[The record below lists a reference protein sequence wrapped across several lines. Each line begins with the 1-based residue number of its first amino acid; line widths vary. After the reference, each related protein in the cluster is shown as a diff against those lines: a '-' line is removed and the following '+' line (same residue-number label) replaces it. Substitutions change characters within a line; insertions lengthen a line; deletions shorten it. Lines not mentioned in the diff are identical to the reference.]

1 MSTSFEAISE
11 RHDAGST
18 LKVEEQDEFIVI
30 RGVRVLNSRSR
41 NGGTYSDAAR
51 RSAAR
56 LANRLPIALEHTG
69 DAGGRKYHDRVG
81 QLREGRLTADGQ
93 VEADAWINKGHAAAT
108 QIKIDAKHF
117 PENINLS
124 VEIPRDGWI
133 GEDKRHIDGTY
144 NVRDITRMSDCSIV
158 AQGGTTNT
166 LFESYQEDEE
176 DMATTATNAPIGE
189 SVDSVVEKKLAEQAK
204 QQAAIEETNR
214 LKKQLEESQAA
225 AAKVAAE
232 LKAIR
237 EEQAQQAKVSGLKKI
252 AEELKASAIGDDC
265 IVSLAKLEEAEAR
278 KIFEAYAARETKSPE
293 GTPVQHFSSPSVGT
307 NNTRSDVNPFAWM
320 Q

>member
-1 MSTSFEAISE
+1 MSTSLEAISE
-11 RHDAGST
+11 RHDAGAT

-93 VEADAWINKGHAAAT
+93 VEADAWINKGHVAAT

-176 DMATTATNAPIGE
+176 DMATTATTGTINETA
-189 SVDSVVEKKLAEQAK
+189 VDSVIEKKLAEQAK
-204 QQAAIEETNR
+204 QQAVIEETNR

-232 LKAIR
+232 LSKIR
-237 EEQAQQAKVSGLKKI
+237 EEQAQQAKIVGLKEI
-252 AEELKASAIGDDC
+252 AKELKASAIGEEC
-265 IVSLAKLEEAEAR
+265 IALLAKLEEADAR
-278 KIFEAYAARETKSPE
+278 KIFEAFSALETKSPE
-293 GTPVQHFSSPSVGT
+293 GTPTQHFSAPSVGAKS
-307 NNTRSDVNPFAWM
+307 SDSTNPFAWM
-320 Q
+320 G